1 LTQVHQPRRAQSR
14 RHGKSGGIGLA
25 NALVDAL
32 SPLGLRHIESRR
44 PRAHLARCSEG
55 VRLGKAFD

>member
-14 RHGKSGGIGLA
+14 RHGKLSGIGLA

-32 SPLGLRHIESRR
+32 SPFGIRHIEMPATPERLWR
-44 PRAHLARCSEG
+44 AMLGAPR
-55 VRLGKAFD
+55 

>member
-14 RHGKSGGIGLA
+14 RHGKLSGIGLA

-32 SPLGLRHIESRR
+32 SPFGIRHIEKPATPERLWR
-44 PRAHLARCSEG
+44 AMLGAPR
-55 VRLGKAFD
+55 